1 MALGKPLPL
10 SGPIPLQL
18 RGILAWMEVGTIGP
32 LLCLRNDIENLW
44 VTLDDLKGNGFRGQ
58 RRLIVLEVQ
67 ENFQHLPLKETR

>member
-1 MALGKPLPL
+1 
-10 SGPIPLQL
+10 
-18 RGILAWMEVGTIGP
+18 MEVGTIGP